1 MGLVLSSA
9 AMRFYLTTAIDYVN
23 SRPHLGTA
31 YEKVAADVIARYQR
45 ARGRDVLFLMG
56 NDEHSQNVE
65 KAARE
70 KGIDPLAYCDQM
82 EAVFREAWAAL
93 DCSFDVFIRTTEK
106 RHHRSVQEIVRRIRE
121 RGDLFEGE
129 YEGWYCAGCEA
140 FKREEELQGG
150 KCPEHL
156 TREPQ
161 WLKEKNWF
169 FRLSAFRDRL
179 VEHYRR
185 NPDFVRPEFR
195 KNEQLA
201 QLERGLEDIS
211 ISRAS
216 ASWGVEFPFD
226 PKAKVYVWFDAL
238 INYVTGAGFPDDP
251 QAFAKWW
258 PADLHVIGK
267 DITRFH
273 CIIWPAMLLAAGI
286 ELPRAIFG
294 HGYINLPQGRMSK
307 SSGNVVEPA
316 ALARKYSPDAVRFY
330 LCREAQWGQDLEYSE
345 DRLKVRANAD
355 LANGLGNLLS
365 RTIAMAHKYQ
375 GGRVQGDVSASPL
388 VNDARAAVDRVCA
401 ALDAYDL
408 QKGAV
413 EAMTLVDKANQHVD
427 VRAPWALAKDPAKK
441 GELDVVLT
449 ELACVLLIAGTLLL
463 PYMPAK
469 MTELVRRITGRAV
482 DPKSAYVGLAA
493 ASIPKDRVLEAGA
506 PLFPRIEDEKP
517 A

>member
-1 MGLVLSSA
+1 
-9 AMRFYLTTAIDYVN
+9 MRFYLTTAIDYVN

-31 YEKVAADVIARYQR
+31 YEKVAADVIARYRR
-45 ARGRDVLFLMG
+45 ARGDDVLFLMG

-65 KAARE
+65 RAARE

-106 RHHRSVQEIVRRIRE
+106 RHHRSVQEIVKRIRD

-140 FKREEELQGG
+140 FKREDELQGG
-150 KCPEHL
+150 RCPEHL

-169 FRLSAFRDRL
+169 FRLSAWRDPLLR
-179 VEHYRR
+179 HYREQ
-185 NPDFVRPEFR
+185 PDFVRPEFR
-195 KNEQLA
+195 KNEQIA

-216 ASWGVEFPFD
+216 ASWGVAFPFD
-226 PKAKVYVWFDAL
+226 DKAKVYVWFDAL

-251 QAFAKWW
+251 ASFAKWW

-273 CIIWPAMLLAAGI
+273 CIIWPAMLLAAGL
-286 ELPRAIFG
+286 ELPKTIFG

-307 SSGNVVEPA
+307 SSGNVVEPI
-316 ALARKYSPDAVRFY
+316 ALATRYSSDAVRFY

-365 RTIAMAHKYQ
+365 RTVAMAHKYQ
-375 GGRVQGDVSASPL
+375 GGRVQADVSKSPL
-388 VNDARAAVDRVCA
+388 VSDARAAVGRFCA

-408 QKGAV
+408 QRGAI
-413 EAMTLVDKANQHVD
+413 EAMTLVERANQHVD
-427 VRAPWALAKDPAKK
+427 IRAPWTLAKDPAKA

-449 ELACVLLIAGTLLL
+449 ELAHVLLIAGTLLS
-463 PYMPAK
+463 PFMPKKTA
-469 MTELVRRITGRAV
+469 ELVRRLSGRTL
-482 DPKSAYVGLAA
+482 DPAA
-493 ASIPKDRVLEAGA
+493 ALVGVEDATIPRDRPLEQGP

>member
-1 MGLVLSSA
+1 
-9 AMRFYLTTAIDYVN
+9 MRFYLTTAIDYVN

-31 YEKVAADVIARYQR
+31 YEKVAADVIARYRR
-45 ARGRDVLFLMG
+45 ARGDDVLFLMG

-65 KAARE
+65 RAARE
-70 KGIDPLAYCDQM
+70 KGLDPLAYCDQM

-106 RHHRSVQEIVRRIRE
+106 RHHRSVQEIVKRIRD

-150 KCPEHL
+150 RCPEHL

-169 FRLSAFRDRL
+169 FRLSAWRDPLLR
-179 VEHYRR
+179 HYREH
-185 NPDFVRPEFR
+185 PDFVRPEFR
-195 KNEQLA
+195 KNEQIA
-201 QLERGLEDIS
+201 QLERGLDDIS

-216 ASWGVEFPFD
+216 ASWGVAFPFD
-226 PKAKVYVWFDAL
+226 EAAKVYVWFDAL

-251 QAFAKWW
+251 ASFAKWW

-273 CIIWPAMLLAAGI
+273 CIIWPAMLLAAGLA
-286 ELPRAIFG
+286 LPKTIFG

-307 SSGNVVEPA
+307 SSGNVVEPI
-316 ALARKYSPDAVRFY
+316 ALATKYSSDAVRFY

-365 RTIAMAHKYQ
+365 RTVAMAHKYQ
-375 GGRVQGDVSASPL
+375 GGRVQADVSKSPL
-388 VNDARAAVDRVCA
+388 VSDARAAVGRFCA

-408 QKGAV
+408 QRGAI
-413 EAMTLVDKANQHVD
+413 EAMTLVERANQHVD
-427 VRAPWALAKDPAKK
+427 IRAPWALAKDPAKA

-449 ELACVLLIAGTLLL
+449 ELAHVLLIAGTLLS
-463 PYMPAK
+463 PFMPKKTA
-469 MTELVRRITGRAV
+469 ELVRRLSGRTL
-482 DPKSAYVGLAA
+482 DPAA
-493 ASIPKDRVLEAGA
+493 ALVGVEDATVPRDRPLDQG
-506 PLFPRIEDEKP
+506 PSLFPRIEDEKP

>member
-1 MGLVLSSA
+1 
-9 AMRFYLTTAIDYVN
+9 MRFYITTAIDYVN

-31 YEKVAADVIARYQR
+31 YEKVTSDVIARYHR

-65 KAARE
+65 RAARE
-70 KGIDPLAYCDQM
+70 KGLDPLAYCDQM
-82 EAVFREAWAAL
+82 EQAFREAWAAL
-93 DCSFDVFIRTTEK
+93 DCSFDVFIRTTEP
-106 RHHRSVQEIVRRIRE
+106 RHHRSVQEIVRRIKE

-140 FKREEELQGG
+140 FKREDELVGG
-150 KCPEHL
+150 KCPEHV

-179 VEHYRR
+179 LEHYRAH
-185 NPDFVRPEFR
+185 PEFVQPEFR

-211 ISRAS
+211 VSRAN
-216 ASWGVEFPFD
+216 ASWGVAFPFD
-226 PKAKVYVWFDAL
+226 QKAKVYVWFDAL

-251 QAFAKWW
+251 ASFAKWW

-273 CIIWPAMLLAAGI
+273 CIIWPAMLLAAGL

-294 HGYINLPQGRMSK
+294 HGYVNLPHGRMSK
-307 SSGNVVEPA
+307 SSGNVVDPA
-316 ALARKYSPDAVRFY
+316 ALARKYSADAVRFY

-365 RTIAMAHKYQ
+365 RTVAMAHKYQ
-375 GGRVQGDVSASPL
+375 GGRVQGDVSSSVL
-388 VNDARAAVDRVCA
+388 VSDARAGADRVCA
-401 ALDAYDL
+401 ALEALDL
-408 QKGAV
+408 QKAAT
-413 EAMTLVDKANQHVD
+413 EAMTLVERANQHVD

-441 GELDVVLT
+441 AELDVVLT
-449 ELACVLLIAGTLLL
+449 ELAYVLLIAGRLLY
-463 PYMPAK
+463 PFMPAK
-469 MTELVRRITGRAV
+469 MSELVRRILGSPLDPRTALVDFKGAV
-482 DPKSAYVGLAA
+482 
-493 ASIPKDRVLEAGA
+493 IPGSRVLEQG
-506 PLFPRIEDEKP
+506 PSLFPRIEDEEKP
-517 A
+517 KT

>member
-1 MGLVLSSA
+1 
-9 AMRFYLTTAIDYVN
+9 MRFYITTAIDYVN

-31 YEKVAADVIARYQR
+31 YEKVTADVVARFHR
-45 ARGRDVLFLMG
+45 ALGRDVLFLMG

-65 KAARE
+65 RAARE
-70 KGIDPLAYCDQM
+70 KGLDPLAYCDQM
-82 EAVFREAWAAL
+82 EQAFREAWAAL

-106 RHHRSVQEIVRRIRE
+106 RHHRAVQEIVRRIRD

-140 FKREEELQGG
+140 FKREDELQAGR
-150 KCPEHL
+150 CPEHQ

-161 WLKEKNWF
+161 WLREKNWF

-179 VEHYRR
+179 LAHYREH
-185 NPDFVRPEFR
+185 PDFVQPEFR

-211 ISRAS
+211 VSRAN
-216 ASWGVEFPFD
+216 ASWGVTFPFD
-226 PKAKVYVWFDAL
+226 EGAKVYVWFDAL

-251 QAFAKWW
+251 ASFAKWW

-286 ELPRAIFG
+286 PLPRAIFG
-294 HGYINLPQGRMSK
+294 HGYVNLPQGRMSK

-375 GGRVQGDVSASPL
+375 GGRVQGDVSSSAL
-388 VNDARAAVDRVCA
+388 VNDARAGADRACA
-401 ALDAYDL
+401 ALESLDI
-408 QKGAV
+408 QKAAA
-413 EAMTLVDKANQHVD
+413 EAMAIVERANQHVD
-427 VRAPWALAKDPAKK
+427 VRAPWALAKDPSKR

-449 ELACVLLIAGTLLL
+449 ELACSLLIAGRLLY
-463 PYMPAK
+463 PFMPEK
-469 MTELVRRITGRAV
+469 MNELVRRMLGTPLDPRSALVDLKGAV
-482 DPKSAYVGLAA
+482 VPR
-493 ASIPKDRVLEAGA
+493 DRVLEQGP
-506 PLFPRIEDEKP
+506 PLFPRIEDEEKQKP
-517 A
+517 